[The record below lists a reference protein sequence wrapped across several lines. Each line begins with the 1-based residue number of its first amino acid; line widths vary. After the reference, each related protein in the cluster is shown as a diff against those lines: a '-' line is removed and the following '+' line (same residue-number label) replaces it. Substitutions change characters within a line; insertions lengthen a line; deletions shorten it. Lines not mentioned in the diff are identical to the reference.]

1 MDLSEIKVLQFP
13 GGERHVTVPLLS
25 TQDNRQDGNQF
36 LRAVIRC
43 PNDLIDLL
51 LVADAL
57 ESRSC
62 KPEKLYLPYIPYA
75 RQDRITSPGT
85 AFSLRVAARL
95 INDLSFKQVHVYEPH
110 SDVASA
116 LLKNCIIH
124 TQDAEVKQFVR
135 DLQSVHQR
143 ENILVLAPDAGASKR
158 VERLG
163 FPEMGQALKHRD
175 PATGHV
181 EVAFVSENVTNRNVL
196 IVDDICDGGATFIQL
211 AKKLYERRAKSVSLF
226 VAHGI
231 FSRGIEVLSD
241 AGICHIGTTTSFCNQ
256 PHPGIKIYPVLEG
269 V

>member
-13 GGERHVTVPLLS
+13 GGERHVTVPES
-25 TQDNRQDGNQF
+25 SIHGNDQKGNNI
-36 LRAVIRC
+36 LRAVIRSS
-43 PNDLIDLL
+43 NDLIDLL
-51 LVADAL
+51 LVTDAL
-57 ESRSC
+57 ESRNC
-62 KPEKLYLPYIPYA
+62 KPVQLYLPYIPYA

-95 INDLSFKQVHVYEPH
+95 INDLCFQQVHVYEPH
-110 SDVASA
+110 SDVAGA
-116 LLKNCIIH
+116 LIKNCFIH
-124 TQDAEVKQFVR
+124 TQDEEVKQFVR
-135 DLQSVHQR
+135 DLESVHQR

-181 EVAFVSENVTNRNVL
+181 EVAFVSDNVKNRNVL

-211 AKKLYERRAKSVSLF
+211 AKKLYEKGVKSVSLF

-231 FSRGIEVLSD
+231 FSRGIEVLTD
-241 AGICHIGTTTSFCNQ
+241 AGICHIGTTTSFCNRTY
-256 PHPGIKIYPVLEG
+256 PGVTIYPVLEDA
-269 V
+269 